1 MADVFDSS
9 AGATAAAVSE
19 VARGDANGGALP
31 KDRPFQPSMP
41 GVLLLNG
48 KLDPIYLNLEVVKI
62 LGYPD
67 AARAS
72 DVPNG
77 FLGERIRTVFG
88 SVGPASGPSFPTE
101 LISGRRR
108 YICRK
113 LSVNAVLPS
122 SESALVAVLLER
134 NNPRSFDGSRVAAQ
148 FRLSQRERETMELL
162 VRGFTSKEIAHRM
175 RISPNTVKAFL
186 RLIMVK
192 MNVTTRSGL
201 VARVFDSVAEASY
214 LFRQA

>member
-1 MADVFDSS
+1 
-9 AGATAAAVSE
+9 
-19 VARGDANGGALP
+19 
-31 KDRPFQPSMP
+31 
-41 GVLLLNG
+41 
-48 KLDPIYLNLEVVKI
+48 
-62 LGYPD
+62 
-67 AARAS
+67 
-72 DVPNG
+72 
-77 FLGERIRTVFG
+77 
-88 SVGPASGPSFPTE
+88 
-101 LISGRRR
+101 
-108 YICRK
+108 
-113 LSVNAVLPS
+113 
-122 SESALVAVLLER
+122 
-134 NNPRSFDGSRVAAQ
+134 VAAQ